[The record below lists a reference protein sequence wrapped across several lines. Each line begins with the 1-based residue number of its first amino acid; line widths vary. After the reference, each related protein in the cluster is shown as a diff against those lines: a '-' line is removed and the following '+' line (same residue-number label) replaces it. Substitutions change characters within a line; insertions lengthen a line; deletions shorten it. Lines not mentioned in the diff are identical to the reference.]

1 MRRLGAEL
9 SVNGERLLV
18 LFLDDDYECVYP
30 AQQSLKDKGPET
42 KKWKEELFQKIEKK
56 KHKLLLERNMN
67 NPYDQT
73 DKKKYTNYWKA
84 IVDDVGET
92 IGVIG
97 IQVKIASYSELIPSN
112 IIEEPYSI
120 SFINL
125 YNKELET
132 IWWWGCSNEPDEYI
146 KESCDKDYN
155 K

>member
-67 NPYDQT
+67 NPYD
-73 DKKKYTNYWKA
+73 
-84 IVDDVGET
+84 
-92 IGVIG
+92 
-97 IQVKIASYSELIPSN
+97 
-112 IIEEPYSI
+112 
-120 SFINL
+120 
-125 YNKELET
+125 
-132 IWWWGCSNEPDEYI
+132 
-146 KESCDKDYN
+146 
-155 K
+155 